1 MKLKYLITFLSLL
14 LLPFSANAV
23 QTKLTR
29 VNILQINQHTRLV
42 LSFDHPFKYHCFTLK
57 KPDRLIVDLAN
68 TKITYPVKRLKY
80 NSIIKNI
87 RTGIQPHQQLR
98 LVFSLSQR
106 FIPKTYSITPY
117 GRFNY
122 RLIIDLIPYKQKE
135 TIPKSTTAI
144 PVKSSAIKT
153 NTSHTNK
160 EINLRNAVIVIDP
173 GHGGQ
178 DPGATGQLGTH
189 EKNVVLAISKDLT
202 TLLKQ
207 QPGINVKLTR
217 TGNYFVPLRGRL
229 RSARSG
235 WADVF
240 IAIHADAYRRR
251 ASRGASVFA
260 LSQHGA
266 TSEAARW
273 LAQKENYSELM
284 GGTNLEDKSYLLRSV
299 LIDLSQTAT
308 IRESLV
314 LGNYIIRS
322 LNQVARLHTGHVEQA
337 PFVVLKSPDIPSL
350 LVETGFISNRSEEKL
365 LRNPKYQQKIA
376 RALMQGI
383 INYLHRYPPPETIL
397 TILYRKTINHKVQPG
412 ENLTT
417 IAHQYKISVAALKR
431 INHLNNNILS
441 IGQILQVP
449 KR

>member
-1 MKLKYLITFLSLL
+1 LKLKYFIIFLNLL
-14 LLPFSANAV
+14 LLPFSASAT
-23 QTKLTR
+23 QTKLTQ

-68 TKITYPVKRLKY
+68 TKVTEQLKRIKC

-106 FIPKTYSITPY
+106 FIPKTYSIAPY

-122 RLIIDLIPYKQKE
+122 RLIIDLIPYKQISK
-135 TIPKSTTAI
+135 TSTAA
-144 PVKSSAIKT
+144 SAKKPPIKT
-153 NTSHTNK
+153 NIPQKK

-189 EKNVVLAISKDLT
+189 EKNIVLAISKDLAA
-202 TLLKQ
+202 LLQQ
-207 QPGINVKLTR
+207 QPGIEVKLTR
-217 TGNYFVPLRGRL
+217 TGDYFVPLRGRL
-229 RSARSG
+229 RAARAG

-240 IAIHADAYRRR
+240 IAIHADAYRKLS
-251 ASRGASVFA
+251 SRGASVFA

-273 LAQKENYSELM
+273 LAQKENHSELM

-299 LIDLSQTAT
+299 LIDLSQSAT

-350 LVETGFISNRSEEKL
+350 LIETGFISNRFEEKL

-376 RALMQGI
+376 HAIMQGI
-383 INYLHRYPPPETIL
+383 INYLHRYPPPGTVL

-412 ENLTT
+412 ENLTE
-417 IAHQYKISVAALKR
+417 IARQYKISIATLKR

-441 IGQILQVP
+441 IGQTLQIP